1 MNRLSPSLTNAL
13 VIIGHFGPVTTR
25 ELAQLNWPTMAPAS
39 AIVTSQGACRQL
51 LKEGLVVK
59 KSLPLDKLQSVFVLG
74 SKGAKLL
81 NELHMEQWLD
91 HAQQDASTFWFGD
104 GYNLSLKGHVTRRP
118 LIALLHSVIVAT
130 ADSVVADDGVT
141 QRLVPTLHAI
151 GQRSMARGF
160 LGLAKHSNFDAMLV
174 DSDGSPKFGV
184 YLAHSSTMQAVESV
198 GKLAGEPYAF
208 LIAAHNPTQL
218 AALVKWRETSNT
230 SMANYLRT
238 ALPPT
243 LADAV

>member
-174 DSDGSPKFGV
+174 
-184 YLAHSSTMQAVESV
+184 AVESV